1 MYKVIIITIA
11 LSLSGCSTMG
21 NLIPPSKQSAV
32 TLEPTD
38 VFSDLKISQFLAE

>member
-32 TLEPTD
+32 VIIITLYIIQTS
-38 VFSDLKISQFLAE
+38 VLR